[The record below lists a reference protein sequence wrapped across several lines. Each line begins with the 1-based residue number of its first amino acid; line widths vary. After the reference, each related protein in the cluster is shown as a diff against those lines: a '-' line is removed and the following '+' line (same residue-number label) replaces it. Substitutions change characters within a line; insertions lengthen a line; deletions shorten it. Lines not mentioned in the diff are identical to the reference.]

1 MSFYTPKETY
11 PIVKQ
16 NILKKIDQS
25 LTQKIALGIFAGILI
40 SIGAFTYILALGL
53 ISPLNLGLAKVIGS
67 LIFAVG
73 LSSIII
79 GGGDLLTGNFLLFVP
94 YFEREVK
101 LITLLKNWCLVFF
114 LNLIGALLFAIF
126 VISLGNLGDTGIA
139 SFESVGLMKTT
150 ASLNML
156 FFRAIGC
163 NFLVCLGI
171 WLATTAQDIVGK
183 FFPSIFCVF
192 TFVFAGFEHS
202 IANMFILPIALFF
215 SNEITLNSVIANIL
229 IVTLGNAFGA
239 MIFSLLVHYGF
250 SEKHNA

>member
-79 GGGDLLTGNFLLFVP
+79 GGGDLLTGNFLLFSKI
-94 YFEREVK
+94 VK
-101 LITLLKNWCLVFF
+101 QNPEM
-114 LNLIGALLFAIF
+114 NLIGALLFAIF

>member
-16 NILKKIDQS
+16 NILKKS

-171 WLATTAQDIVGK
+171 WLATTAQDIGNGTLFCKKGK
-183 FFPSIFCVF
+183 YFLCFYLRLCR
-192 TFVFAGFEHS
+192 
-202 IANMFILPIALFF
+202 L
-215 SNEITLNSVIANIL
+215 
-229 IVTLGNAFGA
+229 
-239 MIFSLLVHYGF
+239 
-250 SEKHNA
+250 

>member
-114 LNLIGALLFAIF
+114 LNLIAIF

>member
-1 MSFYTPKETY
+1 LSFYTPKETY

-73 LSSIII
+73 FSSLIFL
-79 GGGDLLTGNFLLFVP
+79 GGGLFSG
-94 YFEREVK
+94 REVK

-250 SEKHNA
+250 SEKHDA